1 MKKILFISVPL
12 LFLGACSS
20 TPKPQVMQNP
30 ETNKIIMLT
39 EGEHTMICQPLLEKA
54 GFVPVEAGLNNG
66 DK

>member
-1 MKKILFISVPL
+1 MKKILCVAVPL

-30 ETNKIIMLT
+30 ETNKIVMLT
-39 EGEHTMICQPLLEKA
+39 EGDGTMVCQPLLEKA
-54 GFVPVEAGLNNG
+54 GFVPIEAGIQHE